1 MKLGTYAKESD
12 GFKIELING
21 DCEYAL
27 GTTEALMFTFRMG
40 VDDEGMIM
48 FLNIDEMREF
58 AQTLRKTVDDMRGQM
73 INKVMKEALRN
84 EFEF

>member
-1 MKLGTYAKESD
+1 MKLGTYTKNEG
-12 GFKIELING
+12 GFKVELISG

-48 FLNIDEMREF
+48 FLTIDEMQEF
-58 AQTLRKTVDDMRGQM
+58 AQALRKSVDDMRAQM
-73 INKVMKEALRN
+73 FSKVVSEALGK